1 MIPALGNATVSLIA
15 RLKRIGPA
23 VVVAAVVLGPG
34 SIVSASRVGC
44 EFGLGLLWVVPLAG
58 ALMIAMTTAAMII
71 GVAREKTLC
80 QSVADSFGR
89 SAAYAV
95 GVAMLIA
102 ITLFQASNNNAL
114 LMAAEG
120 FMSGDGSG
128 GDGLGLSALPRAVV
142 LLLVNLVVISLLVLG
157 KRNLY
162 RSIERSMSVLV
173 GLMVAA
179 FGLTMIVAGPS
190 WLEIAGGLIP
200 RLSAASSSAGVV
212 SGATSWMSVG
222 ALIATTFS
230 VAGAFYQAYQ
240 VREKGWS
247 ENDLSVG
254 VTDSIVGIGTLAA
267 ITAMILIT
275 AASALHGKVDPSE
288 LTDAAAVAVSLEP
301 LFGSWA
307 KIVFALGVLA
317 GAVSS
322 FVVNALIGGVV
333 FSDAIGLGNR
343 FSSLSVRMTTIV
355 ALLLG
360 WFVASLVTFAEID
373 LVSFIV
379 IAQALTVLAFPILAA
394 VILWQLHEVKIVAI
408 PIWVK
413 PLCWVGML
421 VVLALSLRTVSRLL

>member
-1 MIPALGNATVSLIA
+1 MSLIE

-44 EFGLGLLWVVPLAG
+44 EFGLALLWVVPLAG
-58 ALMIAMTTAAMII
+58 VLMIAMTTAAMIV
-71 GVAREKTLC
+71 GATSEKTLC

-89 SAAYAV
+89 PVAYAV
-95 GVAMLIA
+95 GAAMLIA

-120 FMSGDGSG
+120 FVDSEVDHAAVTSQ
-128 GDGLGLSALPRAVV
+128 GLGLSSLTRTIV
-142 LLLVNLVVISLLVLG
+142 LLMVNVGVISLLVLG

-162 RSIERSMSVLV
+162 RSIERSMAVLV
-173 GLMVAA
+173 ALMVLA
-179 FGLTMIVAGPS
+179 FGLTMFVAGPS
-190 WLEIAGGLIP
+190 LVEIAQGFIP
-200 RLSAASSSAGVV
+200 KLTVESSSGDAG
-212 SGATSWMSVG
+212 AASWMSVG
-222 ALIATTFS
+222 ALMATTFS

-240 VREKGWS
+240 VREKGWTR
-247 ENDLSVG
+247 EDLRVG
-254 VTDSIVGIGTLAA
+254 VTDSIVGIGTLTT

-275 AASALHGKVDPSE
+275 AASALHGKVEPSQ
-288 LTDAAAVAVSLEP
+288 LTDAATVAVSLEP

-307 KIVFALGVLA
+307 KFVFAAGVLA

-333 FSDAIGLGNR
+333 FSDAIGLGSK
-343 FSSLSVRMTTIV
+343 FSSLPVRMTTIV

-360 WFVASLVTFAEID
+360 WFVASIVTFAQID

-379 IAQALTVLAFPILAA
+379 IAQALTVLAFPILA
-394 VILWQLHEVKIVAI
+394 VVVLWQLHQVKGVAI
-408 PIWVK
+408 PVWVK
-413 PLCWVGML
+413 PLCWAGMF
-421 VVLALSLRTVSRLL
+421 VVIALSVRTVSRLI

>member
-1 MIPALGNATVSLIA
+1 
-15 RLKRIGPA
+15 
-23 VVVAAVVLGPG
+23 
-34 SIVSASRVGC
+34 
-44 EFGLGLLWVVPLAG
+44 
-58 ALMIAMTTAAMII
+58 
-71 GVAREKTLC
+71 
-80 QSVADSFGR
+80 
-89 SAAYAV
+89 V

-120 FMSGDGSG
+120 FIDDGSEAS
-128 GDGLGLSALPRAVV
+128 GLGLSPLMRTVV
-142 LLLVNLVVISLLVLG
+142 LLLVNLGVISLLMLG

-162 RSIERSMSVLV
+162 RSLERSMAVLV
-173 GLMVAA
+173 GLMVVA

-190 WLEIAGGLIP
+190 LLEIAKGLIP
-200 RLSAASSSAGVV
+200 GFPVLVSSKESG

-222 ALIATTFS
+222 ALMATTFS

-240 VREKGWS
+240 VREKGWAAK
-247 ENDLSVG
+247 DLQVG

-267 ITAMILIT
+267 ITAMILVT

-307 KIVFALGVLA
+307 KIVFAAGVLA

-333 FSDAIGLGNR
+333 FSDAIGLGSR
-343 FSSLSVRMTTIV
+343 FSSLPVRMTTIA

-360 WFVASLVTFAEID
+360 WFVASMVTFAKID

-394 VILWQLHEVKIVAI
+394 VILWQLHLVKGVTI
-408 PIWVK
+408 PVWVK
-413 PLCWVGML
+413 PLCWAGML
-421 VVLALSLRTVSRLL
+421 VVVALSVRTVLRLL